1 MKNRLMSEV
10 VEPVTEAAFKEA
22 CRQFVEQIDGS
33 DVLGLCRGGSIW
45 IKAEHAL
52 TGSLQ
57 PNSFVVLGLAT
68 DNRIR
73 EEAWRRGVILAV
85 NFDSISDLFNFDV
98 ESDDEGDADDPSD
111 SDSTTPAY
119 STEAGRAELLDCLK
133 SDLGNDY
140 ACLTNSMDRHQEIQE
155 AGAEDN

>member
-1 MKNRLMSEV
+1 MKNKLMSEV

-22 CRQFVEQIDGS
+22 CLEFVEQIDGS

-45 IKAEHAL
+45 VKAEHAL

-68 DNRIR
+68 DKRIR
-73 EEAWRRGVILAV
+73 QEAWRRGVILAV
-85 NFDSISDLFNFDV
+85 NFDSISDVFNFDV
-98 ESDDEGDADDPSD
+98 ESDDEDDADDPND

-119 STEAGRAELLDCLK
+119 LTEAGRAELLDWLQ

-140 ACLTNSMDRHQEIQE
+140 ACLTDSMDRYQEIQE
-155 AGAEDN
+155 AGTEDN